1 MNPIGINYA
10 YWSETW
16 DAEPLP
22 LVSRT
27 QLCGFDI
34 LEINAQKIIKT
45 GVRIAKT
52 DRRLFASAR
61 MVDLRRSMLIRFA
74 KCSSKNL
81 LGRNCRLLAARGD
94 VYAPDPAGSAE
105 GNLFDSECFRS
116 SKIRYCN
123 RFYSGAKK
131 VGRFCSLPKE
141 GEGILLMVT
150 TPFAP
155 KSHEKAALE
164 NLTLVLMQSARRELG
179 CC

>member
-94 VYAPDPAGSAE
+94 VYAHEQIIRPDLRKGTFSIRSAS
-105 GNLFDSECFRS
+105 GPPKFGTAIAF
-116 SKIRYCN
+116 IR
-123 RFYSGAKK
+123 
-131 VGRFCSLPKE
+131 
-141 GEGILLMVT
+141 
-150 TPFAP
+150 AP
-155 KSHEKAALE
+155 KRWEDFAVSQKREKGF
-164 NLTLVLMQSARRELG
+164 S
-179 CC
+179 